1 MSESSSADLIEPK
14 DMAALDENCE
24 YFGLG
29 RSVLMENSGNA
40 VFQAL
45 KKKVGSIKDK
55 NVVVVAG
62 TGNNG
67 GDGFVFARHA
77 SRESRV
83 SVVLIGKPSE
93 IKTEEARTN
102 WRLLEKAL
110 FRIKLHALEDSSS
123 VVSASNI
130 ILNADIIID
139 AIFGTG
145 IRGQIRGPE
154 SIAIDMINS
163 SKGLKVSVDVPSGLD
178 PSTGD
183 IHDKAVRA
191 DITVTFHKA
200 KPGLLK
206 RPDYVGELLVVPIGI
221 APDYELFV
229 GPGDVRLVLK
239 PRMPYSKKGD
249 FGRLLVVGGSSEYS
263 GAPALSAL
271 AALRTGVDV
280 VIVAAPKTVANVI
293 RGFSPNLIVRSL
305 GGEYLTHDDLPSIKK
320 LIDKSNGLVVGPGL
334 GLEAE
339 TKEAVLKLIEI
350 ASCPILVDAD
360 ALKAL
365 SEKPTLLMGKRSVLT
380 PHAGEFAI
388 LTGRE
393 LAEPSNIEER
403 MEQVKEASKR
413 LGTTILLKAHEDVIS
428 DGERL
433 KVNFTGNP
441 GMTVGGTGDV
451 LSGIVGAFLVWGA
464 DPFRAACAGAF
475 VSGKAGDLAKLE
487 KGYHIVATDVVEKV
501 PSVIKEIEST

>member
-1 MSESSSADLIEPK
+1 
-14 DMAALDENCE
+14 
-24 YFGLG
+24 
-29 RSVLMENSGNA
+29 
-40 VFQAL
+40 
-45 KKKVGSIKDK
+45 
-55 NVVVVAG
+55 
-62 TGNNG
+62 
-67 GDGFVFARHA
+67 
-77 SRESRV
+77 
-83 SVVLIGKPSE
+83 
-93 IKTEEARTN
+93 
-102 WRLLEKAL
+102 
-110 FRIKLHALEDSSS
+110 
-123 VVSASNI
+123 
-130 ILNADIIID
+130 
-139 AIFGTG
+139 
-145 IRGQIRGPE
+145 
-154 SIAIDMINS
+154 
-163 SKGLKVSVDVPSGLD
+163 
-178 PSTGD
+178 
-183 IHDKAVRA
+183 
-191 DITVTFHKA
+191 
-200 KPGLLK
+200 
-206 RPDYVGELLVVPIGI
+206 
-221 APDYELFV
+221 
-229 GPGDVRLVLK
+229 
-239 PRMPYSKKGD
+239 
-249 FGRLLVVGGSSEYS
+249 
-263 GAPALSAL
+263 
-271 AALRTGVDV
+271 VDV

-388 LTGRE
+388 LTGRA